1 MNMKMTTIYLTEEML
16 KDLRKH
22 AFKMKRTQSDLIRA
36 GLKSLFQK
44 IQPKQTVKKVE
55 DGNGK

>member
-36 GLKSLFQK
+36 GLKLLFQK
-44 IQPKQTVKKVE
+44 IQTVKKIE
-55 DGNGK
+55 GGNGK